1 MGSGKTGF
9 VITDSALYLHD
20 DDASYEVR
28 FDRIES
34 WAQTEE
40 IVRQDKG
47 DSIVVKSL
55 EISGGDQIVKIPH
68 TVGMLDW
75 ARAGD
80 FLDAVVALRQEGM
93 TKDVDGFMAIE
104 ALPDGAKLAYIEAIM
119 WLVHHDDGTIDSR
132 EFGELRLLMT
142 QLGFSGELRRRTLTM
157 LDDAH
162 NLVLDQ
168 VLDKMK
174 RQVPAGAERLISL
187 SLIKDMVRIFNSAN
201 GDGAIESPQIAQARE
216 LLDVDEEQLQLIHD
230 AAKFERDVFSGSVSS
245 DDLQKSAEGLAAKAA
260 AVGVPIAAVY
270 MSGSVVGLSAAG
282 MTSGLAAL
290 GLGGVLGLSSMA
302 TGVGVVVLL
311 GIGVYSGIRR
321 VVGGNKEK
329 ADAQFRDL
337 MLQEVLRNHQKAIAA
352 LGEDLAD
359 LAQRIVE
366 LSRDVLENKLKIEKL
381 GKEVMLFAEALAQVK
396 LRGKKYEE
404 EAGSSGDRTQDSE
417 VGGAA

>member
-1 MGSGKTGF
+1 M
-9 VITDSALYLHD
+9 
-20 DDASYEVR
+20 R
-28 FDRIES
+28 FNRIES

-337 MLQEVLRNHQKAIAA
+337 MLQEVLRNHQKAIAT

-359 LAQRIVE
+359 LAQRI
-366 LSRDVLENKLKIEKL
+366 RRTLE
-381 GKEVMLFAEALAQVK
+381 GCP
-396 LRGKKYEE
+396 
-404 EAGSSGDRTQDSE
+404 
-417 VGGAA
+417 